1 MKGYS
6 ILLLVFL
13 SSVLFADKP
22 NFVIVLADDVSWS
35 SFGCTD
41 GGLYTRTPHID
52 KLASEGLQFTNF
64 LSVPWPNVV
73 QHGTSFTQV
82 CCRQPVVFTAMGL
95 RAKV

>member
-1 MKGYS
+1 MHCLYRS
-6 ILLLVFL
+6 MRLILLALTFVNASL
-13 SSVLFADKP
+13 ASEKP

-64 LSVPWPNVV
+64 MYFLV
-73 QHGTSFTQV
+73 
-82 CCRQPVVFTAMGL
+82 L
-95 RAKV
+95 EI